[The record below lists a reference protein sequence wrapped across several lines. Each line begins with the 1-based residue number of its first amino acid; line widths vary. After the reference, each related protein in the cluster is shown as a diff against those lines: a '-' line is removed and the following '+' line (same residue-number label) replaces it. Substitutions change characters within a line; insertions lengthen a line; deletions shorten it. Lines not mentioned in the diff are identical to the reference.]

1 MSGSAEGVS
10 IETNLTRNAHFSE
23 VVLKVLAKA
32 WHSLLPASQA
42 KVCQLLTNVTCVPSR
57 AGNRAGMVSTPS
69 PLSCLLPFR
78 CTNALKINIF
88 VSSFTPGLPWASLLP
103 ERLPL
108 PRPRYRL
115 PPKRKRHQ
123 GSNGT
128 ASHRFGSSPTR
139 RSGPSLLISQYSR
152 RQRTRLDGRRAHSV
166 SCQCA
171 RNLDGA
177 GEGEAEAHTRSA
189 NLSFL
194 SLCQDPS
201 GYAYLIRTVAIA
213 FAVETTGQR
222 LAPSEIYEP
231 SEELRQLGLPILDW
245 IGTKWKPGSNEGEV
259 DSSSVTERL
268 DADTH
273 LPRISAASLRA
284 RSTAPSD
291 DRRPSSSR
299 ICLDV
304 HFLSQIGGPFL
315 SRHSLL
321 RLLLS
326 HLPSQRVSQ
335 AAFPPVYQA
344 GWDGFAR
351 EPAGRLLKPR
361 VCCSR
366 LFGCE

>member
-273 LPRISAASLRA
+273 LPRISAASYLATHFSAFYYLTYPASESRKLPFLPCIKPDG
-284 RSTAPSD
+284 TASLGSP
-291 DRRPSSSR
+291 
-299 ICLDV
+299 LDV
-304 HFLSQIGGPFL
+304 FLNPECAVLGFSVVSSGARDL
-315 SRHSLL
+315 ARDSLKVA
-321 RLLLS
+321 S
-326 HLPSQRVSQ
+326 D
-335 AAFPPVYQA
+335 PP
-344 GWDGFAR
+344 G
-351 EPAGRLLKPR
+351 K
-361 VCCSR
+361 R
-366 LFGCE
+366 LFSRNQP